1 MTNDAYRPAGWY
13 PDPDIDGTE
22 RWWNGT
28 SFGDQVRLAPD
39 PVSQPDPW
47 PSIDPPGYPH
57 AETGADRPGSR
68 PPGWYPDPAGAPQPR
83 WWDGSAWTHYAAP
96 PPPHYQGY
104 PAPAYAAAPYGATT
118 IVTMAPPKSVGVAF
132 LLTFFFGP
140 LGMLYSTVS
149 GALIMIAVG
158 LLGGFIVGVM
168 TFGLAWFFWGPAVWL
183 TSIIWGCVA
192 ADNQA
197 RTRIVTHGSY

>member
-1 MTNDAYRPAGWY
+1 
-13 PDPDIDGTE
+13 
-22 RWWNGT
+22 
-28 SFGDQVRLAPD
+28 
-39 PVSQPDPW
+39 
-47 PSIDPPGYPH
+47 
-57 AETGADRPGSR
+57 
-68 PPGWYPDPAGAPQPR
+68 
-83 WWDGSAWTHYAAP
+83 
-96 PPPHYQGY
+96 
-104 PAPAYAAAPYGATT
+104 
-118 IVTMAPPKSVGVAF
+118 MAPPKSVGVAF